1 MFLLGVMHD
10 IGYEFVE
17 HVADHAYV
25 GGEILKQSNY
35 QYWQEISQHGNIAVE
50 NMSDEL
56 FILNCA
62 DMTTGPNGEDFTF
75 EERIEEIANCC
86 EYSSMPHKKCIT
98 EVKRLKKDKRFLLM

>member
-75 EERIEEIANCC
+75 EERIEEIAKMI
-86 EYSSMPHKKCIT
+86 SSNKDDITSQRLAEDMINSYKK
-98 EVKRLKKDKRFLLM
+98 